1 VNVSTGDTPGIDF
14 SLAQGA
20 AVSGVVKNTEG
31 EPQANMLVNCW
42 TDGGYGN
49 GGWTDETGF
58 YRFTNLPVGFIYLGF
73 PI

>member
-1 VNVSTGDTPGIDF
+1 
-14 SLAQGA
+14 
-20 AVSGVVKNTEG
+20 
-31 EPQANMLVNCW
+31 MLVNCW